1 MSGSRSRFRRVTPQT
16 PALQTLGRR
25 IREQRERAGL
35 SQEAMAEKCGVHR
48 TYYSAVERGER
59 NVTVLTLIRISH
71 GLETDLGDLL
81 ADLT

>member
-1 MSGSRSRFRRVTPQT
+1 MSCSPPRSRRVTSQN

-25 IREQRERAGL
+25 VREQRERAGL

-59 NVTVLTLIRISH
+59 NVTVLTLLRISH
-71 GLETDLGDLL
+71 GLGTDAGDLV
-81 ADLT
+81 AGLT

>member
-1 MSGSRSRFRRVTPQT
+1 MSRSHPRSRRVASQT

-25 IREQRERAGL
+25 VRERRERAGL

-59 NVTVLTLIRISH
+59 NVTVLTLLRISH
-71 GLETDLGDLL
+71 GLETDVGDLV
-81 ADLT
+81 AGLT